1 MIYISVEDFKAKIE
15 NKESFIVLFH
25 SALCD
30 KCEKQIE
37 MLEKNSIQF
46 VSIECDSN
54 PEQVMTECDVD
65 MIPEIRVYRHGIQ
78 LWNKINLTT
87 LDDIEV
93 LKNHA
98 KHL

>member
-1 MIYISVEDFKAKIE
+1 MIYISVEDFKANLEK
-15 NKESFIVLFH
+15 KESFVVLFH

-37 MLEKNSIQF
+37 MLEKEKLPF
-46 VSIECDSN
+46 VSIECDSD
-54 PEQVMTECDVD
+54 PEKVMTVCSVD

-78 LWNKINLTT
+78 IWNKINLTT